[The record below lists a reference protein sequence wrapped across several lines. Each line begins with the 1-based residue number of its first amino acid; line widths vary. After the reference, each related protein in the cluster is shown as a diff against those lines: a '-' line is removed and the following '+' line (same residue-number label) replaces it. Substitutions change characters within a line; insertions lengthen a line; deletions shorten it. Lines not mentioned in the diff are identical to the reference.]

1 MSIVVAAVGDPAET
15 GPVTELAQVL
25 ADLLGADV
33 EAIHVDETD
42 AEQAPIA
49 FKPLRRIP
57 FHRPPGNV
65 AHAIA
70 AAVRE
75 RDPLVVVLGS
85 GGASSSAEPAGH
97 VTMELVQLLDVA
109 VAVVPLQSHAR
120 AIRRVLVAV
129 EGDGESHA
137 LRRLVRDLR
146 HRPEVDLVA
155 LHVFEPDQLPLF
167 GDQPVLETEAW
178 TEEFGRQML
187 RRTERAVQLE
197 VRVGD
202 AGRSLCE
209 TATELDVDLVVIAWH
224 RNLSRGHGRLVRTM
238 LAETDRPIVLF
249 PINST

>member
-1 MSIVVAAVGDPAET
+1 MSVVVAAIGDSAET
-15 GPVTELAQVL
+15 GPVTELARVL
-25 ADLLGADV
+25 ADLLGAEV
-33 EAIHVDETD
+33 QAIHVEEADTASE
-42 AEQAPIA
+42 PIA
-49 FKPLRRIP
+49 FAPLRRIP
-57 FHRPPGNV
+57 FRRPPGNV
-65 AHAIA
+65 ADAIA
-70 AAVRE
+70 TAVKE
-75 RDPLVVVLGS
+75 RNPLVVVLGS
-85 GGASSSAEPAGH
+85 GGASSPAAPAGH

-109 VAVVPLQSHAR
+109 VAVVPLQAHPR
-120 AIRRVLVAV
+120 PINRVLVAV

-178 TEEFGRQML
+178 TEEFGRRML

-249 PINST
+249 PLARD